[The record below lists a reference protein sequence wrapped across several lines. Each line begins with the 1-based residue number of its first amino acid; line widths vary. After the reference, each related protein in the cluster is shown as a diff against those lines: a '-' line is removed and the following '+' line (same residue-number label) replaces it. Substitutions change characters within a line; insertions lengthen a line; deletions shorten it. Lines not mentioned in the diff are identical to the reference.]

1 MYSVMTMVKAVFQVI
16 FAILFLLLAQVCCNA
31 TNGLTTANLIEG
43 LQQVA
48 NADNTVLLWGSV
60 VILQLAVM
68 RWLGGVW
75 NVIFSL
81 LSIALMVE
89 LVAIAGGV
97 EAAVTA
103 PLYAELKGMGL
114 ADITKLYPAAY
125 WLIPT
130 LWLLAC
136 LSARDQ
142 VRVFITAV
150 VCYLLWLL
158 LTWLGAMGTST
169 WLSMGEPA
177 PEQLADIARANPW
190 LPSAVPGFF
199 LLVYAELTAIFEA
212 CLPHRKK
219 DKAPKKETPA
229 TENSK

>member
-1 MYSVMTMVKAVFQVI
+1 MTMVKAVFQVI
-16 FAILFLLLAQVCCNA
+16 CAILFLWLAQVCSNVA
-31 TNGLTTANLIEG
+31 SGLTTPGLIEG
-43 LQQVA
+43 LQQVVIV
-48 NADNTVLLWGSV
+48 NNEVLLWGSV
-60 VILQLAVM
+60 VILQLAAM
-68 RWLGGVW
+68 RWLGGIW

-97 EAAVTA
+97 EAAITA
-103 PLYAELKGMGL
+103 PLFAELKAMGL
-114 ADITKLYPAAY
+114 AELDKHYPVAY

-158 LTWLGAMGTST
+158 FTWLGALGTTT

-177 PEQLADIARANPW
+177 PAQLADIARANPW

-212 CLPHRKK
+212 CLPHQKK
-219 DKAPKKETPA
+219 AKEPKKEAPA
-229 TENSK
+229 AEETK